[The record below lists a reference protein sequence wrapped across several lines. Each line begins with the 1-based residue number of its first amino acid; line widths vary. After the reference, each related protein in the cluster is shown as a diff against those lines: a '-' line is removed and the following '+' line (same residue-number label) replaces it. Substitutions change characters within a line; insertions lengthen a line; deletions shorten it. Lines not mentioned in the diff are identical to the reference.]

1 MLKGCLQ
8 IIDTLIDGIDDPMD
22 NIEIY
27 EKYLDISNNNEIIN
41 DVGELP
47 SILYFKFHK
56 LAKQNA
62 MRHNKMTLDQ
72 TNAIALMRTYI
83 NTKLDEL
90 SFSLNDFGE
99 WNSKFTPSKQIK
111 LDIEQYLNKE
121 MKRKRR
127 SYTFDEF
134 IDEMSYAYKTF
145 LHLNRIC

>member
-8 IIDTLIDGIDDPMD
+8 IVDTLIDGIDDPMD

-111 LDIEQYLNKE
+111 LDIETIFE
-121 MKRKRR
+121 
-127 SYTFDEF
+127 
-134 IDEMSYAYKTF
+134 
-145 LHLNRIC
+145 

>member
-8 IIDTLIDGIDDPMD
+8 IVDTLIDGIDDPMD

-83 NTKLDEL
+83 NKKLDEL

-99 WNSKFTPSKQIK
+99 WSSNFTPSKKIK

-121 MKRKRR
+121 MKLKRR

>member
-8 IIDTLIDGIDDPMD
+8 IVDTLIDGIDDPMD
-22 NIEIY
+22 NEEIY

-99 WNSKFTPSKQIK
+99 WNSKFTPSKKIE
-111 LDIEQYLNKE
+111 LDIEQYLNKHE
-121 MKRKRR
+121 Q
-127 SYTFDEF
+127 
-134 IDEMSYAYKTF
+134 
-145 LHLNRIC
+145 L

>member
-1 MLKGCLQ
+1 MEPKPRETRAPLLGGSPRQCAGGSL
-8 IIDTLIDGIDDPMD
+8 L
-22 NIEIY
+22 
-27 EKYLDISNNNEIIN
+27 
-41 DVGELP
+41 
-47 SILYFKFHK
+47 
-56 LAKQNA
+56 
-62 MRHNKMTLDQ
+62 R
-72 TNAIALMRTYI
+72 R
-83 NTKLDEL
+83 TKLDEL

-99 WNSKFTPSKQIK
+99 WNSKFTPSKQIE

>member
-56 LAKQNA
+56 LAKQCNA
-62 MRHNKMTLDQ
+62 T
-72 TNAIALMRTYI
+72 
-83 NTKLDEL
+83 
-90 SFSLNDFGE
+90 
-99 WNSKFTPSKQIK
+99 
-111 LDIEQYLNKE
+111 
-121 MKRKRR
+121 
-127 SYTFDEF
+127 
-134 IDEMSYAYKTF
+134 
-145 LHLNRIC
+145 